1 MRMTSPPAAD
11 SAPATPDA
19 PAPRPGEQLI
29 LDLAQPEPPTFANF
43 VAGAN
48 GEAIAAVAALAA
60 GTSTESGLLLWGAR
74 GAGKSHLLEACAF
87 DAHAAGRPVIRCTS
101 PRDLPAG
108 DELAAATLL
117 VVDAV
122 DAADAHAQGRLFTL
136 VNRLAALQGH
146 WLAAAAL
153 PPARLALREDLRT
166 RLALGLVLEIL
177 PLADADKPRALA
189 AYARERGFHLTDDV
203 IVYLLAHGRRDMT
216 SLVAAL
222 AALDRRSLAI
232 KRSVTVPLLRE
243 WLQGDLG
250 LPR

>member
-1 MRMTSPPAAD
+1 VS
-11 SAPATPDA
+11 
-19 PAPRPGEQLI
+19 EQLI

-43 VAGAN
+43 VPGGN
-48 GEAIAAVAALAA
+48 REAMASLDALAA
-60 GTSTESGLLLWGAR
+60 GGSRETGLLLWGAP
-74 GAGKSHLLEACAF
+74 GAGKSHLLAACA
-87 DAHAAGRPVIRCTS
+87 AAALGAGRTVMRCAS
-101 PRDLPAG
+101 PAALPAH
-108 DELAAATLL
+108 DDVADATLL
-117 VVDAV
+117 IVDAV
-122 DAADAHAQGRLFTL
+122 DAADANAQGRLFTL
-136 VNRLAALQGH
+136 LNRLAAVQGQ

-189 AYARERGFHLTDDV
+189 AYARERGFRLSDDV

-232 KRSVTVPLLRE
+232 KRSITVPMLRE
-243 WLQGDLG
+243 WLQRDLG
-250 LPR
+250 LTR